1 VERFLDEPG
10 RFGHVVRNH
19 LEQHC
24 AARQHCTQP
33 LRTPAADRTNVST
46 VVTAKCRVCKSS
58 ARKTPGL
65 SLISYALDRPLQ
77 GRFFPVAWIR
87 SRRL

>member
-1 VERFLDEPG
+1 
-10 RFGHVVRNH
+10 
-19 LEQHC
+19 
-24 AARQHCTQP
+24 
-33 LRTPAADRTNVST
+33 
-46 VVTAKCRVCKSS
+46 VTAKCRVCKSS

-77 GRFFPVAWIR
+77 GRIFPVAWIR